1 MPCCQR
7 RINLCFKILSIF
19 VNQIL
24 LFMELTIRIDQRK
37 KEARA
42 LLEFLKNLPFVELD
56 EKPRYNSE
64 TEKAIQKARL
74 GKTTPLN
81 LDDFRKQLYS

>member
-1 MPCCQR
+1 MATITLSYDAR
-7 RINLCFKILSIF
+7 NVIAKKTIAYILSLGVF
-19 VNQIL
+19 
-24 LFMELTIRIDQRK
+24 
-37 KEARA
+37 
-42 LLEFLKNLPFVELD
+42 KNA

-64 TEKAIQKARL
+64 TEKAIQDARL